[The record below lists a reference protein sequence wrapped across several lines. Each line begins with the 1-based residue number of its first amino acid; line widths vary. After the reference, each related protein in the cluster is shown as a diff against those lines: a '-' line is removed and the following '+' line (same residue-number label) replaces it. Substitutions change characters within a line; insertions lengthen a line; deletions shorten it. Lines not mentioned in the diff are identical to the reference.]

1 MSTKYVLY
9 PSVWNTYE
17 PTIRT
22 RECTR
27 ETASFVWLKEYY
39 SSKDRDKL
47 YKKRKDGDVFS
58 TWAEAHAAL
67 TRRADLKL
75 QHARREL
82 EAAQAFAGNVR
93 GMKPPTTKTPDT
105 TEPPC

>member
-27 ETASFVWLKEYY
+27 ETASFVWLKGYY
-39 SSKDRDKL
+39 FYDDDL
-47 YKKRKDGDVFS
+47 CKKRKDGDVFA

-75 QHARREL
+75 QHARFQL

>member
-1 MSTKYVLY
+1 MTSTKYILY
-9 PSVWNTYE
+9 RYDPK
-17 PTIRT
+17 IRT
-22 RECTR
+22 CKCTK
-27 ETASFVWLKEYY
+27 ETASFVWLAGYY
-39 SSKDRDKL
+39 CYDYGL
-47 YKKRKDGDVFS
+47 GPYKKRKDGDVFS

-82 EAAQAFAGNVR
+82 EAAQAFARNVR

>member
-9 PSVWNTYE
+9 RYE
-17 PTIRT
+17 PKIRT
-22 RECTR
+22 CECTK
-27 ETASFVWLKEYY
+27 ETASFVWLKGYY
-39 SSKDRDKL
+39 FYDDKDEL

-82 EAAQAFAGNVR
+82 ELAQAFAGNVR
-93 GMKPPTTKTPDT
+93 GMKPPQGEEPTPPT
-105 TEPPC
+105 TEAPK